1 MNKFKIQLVLPL
13 FVLLFL
19 LPTKRIFSQTNI
31 HSIGFDVGYL
41 GSIDQL
47 SNLVIFP
54 EVFVS
59 GNFFTPN
66 FNWKVNIGY
75 WDDRINEIKYNDSP
89 TYSYSS
95 FVISTEFLYLLPI
108 TNLDRPSPVRI
119 LSGFS
124 YHYIDSEVISN
135 GMSGIDYSKK
145 LTKNLFYFNA
155 GLEIHFLL
163 HRNFTLLLKG
173 VGFFQLNNRKVLIDN
188 LSRFQ
193 YSLGANYNF
202 TL

>member
-1 MNKFKIQLVLPL
+1 MITLKAKFIS
-13 FVLLFL
+13 FL
-19 LPTKRIFSQTNI
+19 LLSFFLFTSKTSYSQTDI
-31 HSIGFDVGYL
+31 HSIGLDVGYI
-41 GSIDQL
+41 GSIPYFSD
-47 SNLVIFP
+47 LVIFP

-59 GNFFTPN
+59 GNFFTSN

-75 WDDRINEIKYNDSP
+75 WDDGVNETKYTDSP

-95 FVISTEFLYLLPI
+95 FVLGTELLYLLPI
-108 TNLDRPSPVRI
+108 TNLDRPSPVRL

-124 YHYIDSEVISN
+124 YHHIEYVLISG

-145 LTKNLFYFNA
+145 TIRNLFYLNA

-163 HRNFTLLLKG
+163 HRNFTSFLKG

-193 YSLGANYNF
+193 YSLGINYNF